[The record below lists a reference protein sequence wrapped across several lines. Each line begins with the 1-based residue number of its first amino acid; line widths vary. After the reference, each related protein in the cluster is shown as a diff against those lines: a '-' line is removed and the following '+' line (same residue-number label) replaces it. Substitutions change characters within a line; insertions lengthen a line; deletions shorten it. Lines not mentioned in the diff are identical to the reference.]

1 MIEDFA
7 QSRWPIQNSQSFSGE
22 ILGVDIVVKNQEF
35 ERYKEIIPPPNVVFF
50 FPSARKDQIH
60 PGLLHHP
67 FLCGIG
73 HANPSAFTEAYSNG
87 RTGVY
92 HCADLPMAW
101 HLLVGLH
108 VPWPAMASKFP
119 QTYIVFIYNI
129 YIYIYLPF
137 TNVFMSL
144 YCKGWPG
151 ANLQSSP
158 IAKLSRLCDWV
169 HVAERR
175 YCRHFDH
182 VSFFLSAYQYH
193 RSCK

>member
-1 MIEDFA
+1 MF
-7 QSRWPIQNSQSFSGE
+7 FS
-22 ILGVDIVVKNQEF
+22 
-35 ERYKEIIPPPNVVFF
+35 P
-50 FPSARKDQIH
+50 ARKDQIH

-119 QTYIVFIYNI
+119 QTYIVYTHI
-129 YIYIYLPF
+129 YIYICHLQTYLCP
-137 TNVFMSL
+137 
-144 YCKGWPG
+144 Y
-151 ANLQSSP
+151 
-158 IAKLSRLCDWV
+158 IARDGQALIYKVVPQRNFGDYVGTC
-169 HVAERR
+169 
-175 YCRHFDH
+175 C
-182 VSFFLSAYQYH
+182 
-193 RSCK
+193 